1 MLILAMQA
9 GHRPMVVIKDK
20 NNSLLIIKLQNAV
33 RGDEVSSFD
42 SKEISN
48 FSAEAEDLFTTFC
61 VTFDAV
67 LPPFLVTFPL
77 KNFLLLPLEDLYLL
91 EEPIYK

>member
-1 MLILAMQA
+1 MQV

-20 NNSLLIIKLQNAV
+20 NNSLLIIKLQSNAV

-48 FSAEAEDLFTTFC
+48 FSAEADLFTTFC

-67 LPPFLVTFPL
+67 LPSFHLTLPL
-77 KNFLLLPLEDLYLL
+77 KIFLLLPLEDLYLL

>member
-1 MLILAMQA
+1 MQA
-9 GHRPMVVIKDK
+9 GHRPMLVVKDK
-20 NNSLLIIKLQNAV
+20 NNSLLIIKLHSNAV
-33 RGDEVSSFD
+33 RGDEVSSFY

-48 FSAEAEDLFTTFC
+48 FSAEADLFTIFC

-67 LPPFLVTFPL
+67 LPSFLVTFPL
-77 KNFLLLPLEDLYLL
+77 KNFLLLPLEDSYLL

>member
-1 MLILAMQA
+1 MQA
-9 GHRPMVVIKDK
+9 GYRPMVVIKNK
-20 NNSLLIIKLQNAV
+20 NNSLLIIKLQSNAV

-48 FSAEAEDLFTTFC
+48 FSAEADLFTTFC

-77 KNFLLLPLEDLYLL
+77 KKLSFVNFRGLIPA
-91 EEPIYK
+91 